1 MTCSLVGWT
10 QKETELGPKQCLLS
24 TSASELIGLFVLKAS
39 FVRLTLIWGFTQ
51 AWDASHW
58 WWKQESLLCAY
69 SNYLHFERSHSL
81 QLHRGAQA
89 SLNKAR
95 LHSCTEKRER
105 HYHIDGSLR
114 SGQVAHQQFPA
125 FPGGFSLAFS
135 DFELIK
141 ARGDGKAMLSL

>member
-1 MTCSLVGWT
+1 MLHIGGRGKSLYSVLTAIIFIAREVFPCSCTG
-10 QKETELGPKQCLLS
+10 
-24 TSASELIGLFVLKAS
+24 
-39 FVRLTLIWGFTQ
+39 
-51 AWDASHW
+51 
-58 WWKQESLLCAY
+58 
-69 SNYLHFERSHSL
+69 
-81 QLHRGAQA
+81 GAQA

-125 FPGGFSLAFS
+125 FPGGCSLAFS